1 MIDYGLWCKGWMTDD
16 TVVRVRFQVQKMVCA
31 SLREFAPLIRHGDI
45 RFYHDT
51 FTISLTCIFYQDGGE
66 TRSK

>member
-31 SLREFAPLIRHGDI
+31 SLRLSFVTE
-45 RFYHDT
+45 T
-51 FTISLTCIFYQDGGE
+51 FDSIMTLLQYQ
-66 TRSK
+66 